1 MDGLPATAAIAGLL
15 AVSGIAIDVLW
26 DLNTSPKAATAVFNL
41 ALREVKESRSSIQ
54 ALHKTLSLLESRQV
68 PFPGRASWIEVDEL
82 VATLTDAVLAFSK
95 LYALCSAVEA
105 EAARSSPEEASR
117 RYEKRMKAL
126 CARIRWHNLSI
137 AMIMTIINCPAETDA
152 KNSRDELAHRI
163 TRLLTFNI
171 GLASRMQRG
180 ITPMGASYAGAAMSP
195 SPSPPASISSASA
208 SASASAAAPLPS
220 ISAAHPSGIAKFATA
235 AAPPPSDSE
244 VGRTPRSVPGW
255 PATFSGY
262 TLADTAFLSYVRL
275 PVSAGELRGD
285 RDFYPGA
292 YAPQTGYE
300 FGGGSVLSQA
310 SFRSPSATPSP
321 PGSSWETK
329 EMSTVQTQTHITS
342 GAAR

>member
-1 MDGLPATAAIAGLL
+1 MDGLPATAAITGLL

-26 DLNTSPKAATAVFNL
+26 DLNTSPKAGTATLNL

-68 PFPGRASWIEVDEL
+68 PFPGRAAWIEVDEL

-95 LYALCSAVEA
+95 LYALCSAVEV
-105 EAARSSPEEASR
+105 EAARNSPEAANL
-117 RYEKRMKAL
+117 RYEKRMRAL

-137 AMIMTIINCPAETDA
+137 AMMMTILNCPAETDA

-163 TRLLTFNI
+163 TRLLTFNF

-180 ITPMGASYAGAAMSP
+180 LSYASP
-195 SPSPPASISSASA
+195 SPSPPASIAPVSVPVSAPASTSA
-208 SASASAAAPLPS
+208 DGPLPS
-220 ISAAHPSGIAKFATA
+220 NAVASPSGIAKPATDA
-235 AAPPPSDSE
+235 AAPPPAGPE
-244 VGRTPRSVPGW
+244 VGHTPRSSPGW
-255 PATFSGY
+255 PNSFSGY
-262 TLADTAFLSYVRL
+262 TLADPAILSFVRL

-292 YAPQTGYE
+292 YSAHITYDYS
-300 FGGGSVLSQA
+300 GGSSLSQP
-310 SFRSPSATPSP
+310 SIRSPSATPSP

-329 EMSTVQTQTHITS
+329 EISTTQSQMMRGTAS
-342 GAAR
+342 